1 MYTLIKINFPFSYLE
16 NGEIP
21 VPKRHCRAY
30 VYIYTYTPTNSAVII
45 IINPR
50 PLTRPT
56 GDHHCRVVVGGERG
70 WYKSVLFIRVRR
82 LRHDLYDLYL
92 NTRDENDG
100 PASIAS
106 GFYEICERR

>member
-1 MYTLIKINFPFSYLE
+1 MSPNATAVNT
-16 NGEIP
+16 
-21 VPKRHCRAY
+21 
-30 VYIYTYTPTNSAVII
+30 YIYTYIYTPKNSAVII

-56 GDHHCRVVVGGERG
+56 GDHHYLVTVGGKQGR
-70 WYKSVLFIRVRR
+70 YKSVLFIRVRR

-92 NTRDENDG
+92 YTRDENDG